1 MRVLLSLLGFTS
13 VGFGIAGIFIP
24 VWPSTVFFIIAL
36 ALFAKSNPAAE
47 KWLIEHPSVG
57 PGLRAWREHGAI
69 SRSAKVIASV
79 TILLSIGAS
88 IYFVGALW
96 MQIGLAVTAV
106 SLILFICSRPEPRV
120 EKPFTDVVKGN
131 DAA

>member
-36 ALFAKSNPAAE
+36 ALFAKSNPKAE
-47 KWLIEHPSVG
+47 RWLMDHPSVG
-57 PGLRAWREHGAI
+57 PGLKAWKESGAI
-69 SRSAKVIASV
+69 ARGSKIVACI
-79 TILLSIGAS
+79 TILLSIAAS
-88 IYFVGALW
+88 IYFIDSLWLQIALA
-96 MQIGLAVTAV
+96 ITAV
-106 SLILFICSRPEPRV
+106 SLIVFIGSRPEIAV
-120 EKPFTDVVKGN
+120 KKPFIETMKGN